1 MDRVCFIK
9 CAGAFVFADQ
19 SLTTGGNWKQI
30 YWDERGWSS
39 LPVGRAGAGREYTEV
54 VSVDVTRQS
63 WRSFILMVCMIASWL
78 LVPLLSFILHTSHS
92 SNFYILTASTRVQ
105 SADPQKLT
113 LDRQRAFFT
122 GSPASGE
129 VKTEISAS
137 RQLQQTE
144 ILVGNDRR
152 CPRPGKA
159 DGSLVFFCP
168 R

>member
-1 MDRVCFIK
+1 
-9 CAGAFVFADQ
+9 
-19 SLTTGGNWKQI
+19 
-30 YWDERGWSS
+30 
-39 LPVGRAGAGREYTEV
+39 
-54 VSVDVTRQS
+54 
-63 WRSFILMVCMIASWL
+63 MVCMIASWL

-105 SADPQKLT
+105 T
-113 LDRQRAFFT
+113 LRNSHYVDRQLAFFT

-144 ILVGNDRR
+144 ILVENDRP